1 MVVTAAVSG
10 TGTAPYSA
18 TLMINN
24 AATNLVPTVNG
35 STFTF
40 TWDTKSVIDAVYSL
54 AVAVT
59 DATGATATS
68 PPLSET
74 VDNIAPT
81 TYIITPDPNSP
92 AVWTTTTLTAQA
104 HGSDANGIKQLQFEI
119 DGAPVGPVLLAN
131 VTPGDFT
138 YSASLDVSK
147 LANGSHTL
155 TDVVTDNAGNT
166 ATATPVAF
174 NVGIAPL
181 TVTIAQ
187 PPDLSFGVGTTNV
200 VPRISG
206 GTGPYSTVLL
216 VDGAASGAPVTSS
229 PYTLPWN
236 TTTLPDGTH
245 TIVVQVTDSTGTVAK
260 SPAFSEIVDNTAP
273 EATMY
278 QPPLLPGK
286 TFARSYGPTT
296 VQVHASDANGVR
308 SVQFTVD
315 GTLVGTPITAPDTP
329 GGFLYS
335 SSVDTST
342 LTTGTHSISAV
353 VIDNAGNTTTAA
365 PVTVENGP
373 FLPVLNYHGIDATPP
388 DIYEMTPAEADQQ
401 LAYLHDNGYQSVTLE
416 QYQQWL
422 AGADIGIAK
431 PVLITVDDGLTD
443 QLAWDALLQKYGF
456 TAVMFVV
463 TGFVDN
469 TTPGDNGPQ
478 NLSWAQLQAL
488 AATGRWEMAFHAGT
502 YGHGDG
508 YGSGQ
513 TAGGV
518 AYSSTCPYFYTCLG
532 TGESVS
538 AYETAVTSEIA
549 AGVAELHAMIPTAS
563 SVAWA
568 APFDD
573 AGQWTN
579 LYNDPSNAAQS
590 WFPAFMAT
598 QFPITFTQTSWVQY
612 GLAQGLVGDLTQFG
626 REYRFEVH
634 TGTTIGQFAA
644 ALTDPAFGR

>member
-1 MVVTAAVSG
+1 M
-10 TGTAPYSA
+10 
-18 TLMINN
+18 
-24 AATNLVPTVNG
+24 
-35 STFTF
+35 
-40 TWDTKSVIDAVYSL
+40 
-54 AVAVT
+54 
-59 DATGATATS
+59 
-68 PPLSET
+68 
-74 VDNIAPT
+74 
-81 TYIITPDPNSP
+81 
-92 AVWTTTTLTAQA
+92 
-104 HGSDANGIKQLQFEI
+104 
-119 DGAPVGPVLLAN
+119 
-131 VTPGDFT
+131 
-138 YSASLDVSK
+138 
-147 LANGSHTL
+147 
-155 TDVVTDNAGNT
+155 
-166 ATATPVAF
+166 
-174 NVGIAPL
+174 
-181 TVTIAQ
+181 
-187 PPDLSFGVGTTNV
+187 
-200 VPRISG
+200 
-206 GTGPYSTVLL
+206 
-216 VDGAASGAPVTSS
+216 TSS

-236 TTTLPDGTH
+236 TESLLDGTH
-245 TIVVQVTDSTGTVAK
+245 TIAVRVTDSTGTVVDS

-296 VQVHASDANGVR
+296 VQVHASDATACGRCSSR
-308 SVQFTVD
+308 STAP
-315 GTLVGTPITAPDTP
+315 VGTPITAPDTP

-353 VIDNAGNTTTAA
+353 VTDNAGNTTTAA
-365 PVTVENGP
+365 PVPVDENGP

-388 DIYEMTPAEADQQ
+388 DIYEMTPAEAAAQ

-422 AGADIGIAK
+422 AGADIGVAK

-456 TAVMFVV
+456 TAVMFVA
-463 TGFVDN
+463 TGFADN

-478 NLSWAQLQAL
+478 NLSWSQLQAL

-502 YGHGDG
+502 YGHGDA

-513 TAGGV
+513 TAGGF
-518 AYSSTCPYFYTCLG
+518 AYSSSCSYFYTCLG
-532 TGESVS
+532 TGESV
-538 AYETAVTSEIA
+538 ADYEAAVTSEIA
-549 AGVAELHAMIPTAS
+549 AGVAELHAMIPSAS

-579 LYNDPSNAAQS
+579 LYNDPSNAVQS
-590 WFPAFMAT
+590 WFPAFMAG

-612 GLAQGLVGDLTQFG
+612 GLATGLVGDLTQFG

-634 TGTTIGQFAA
+634 TDTTIGQFAA